1 MAPKLKC
8 GSTFSSIS
16 WISLLRLPRISL
28 SLAMSSTTSRV
39 TFFTRTSGVN
49 SWPCAL
55 PSSNAAKRHRRALAI
70 VRMLC
75 TRHGRVVFGNAPRV
89 DIINVR
95 GRRRV
100 DRHLGAALGGWLRLR
115 RPLLARRVAVVDEA
129 SAPLQVGVALEEV
142 LVERRLLQDAAR
154 VQQIGAHTHQAQR
167 DRGIAQPDRPEI
179 ADRIGIDVG
188 RGADAVAQRARA
200 QNRQHE
206 IRTVANAPAAQGLAE
221 ILVVLL
227 DAHVGRHVVNAQQPE
242 GAVEGEAR
250 PVLHAVLDL
259 ALQQVVDADE
269 KVGDVGKEIAHPA
282 ADLLVQQIA
291 ISRRHRPGDRRVD
304 GLVEL
309 VHAAVESFEW
319 IAWIAVRGGACRQ
332 KRKQHCAGREPHFAG
347 SLAGSAALLN
357 RNWLMRFSS
366 TTADWVSRRRS
377 PFFSIT
383 PSPPA
388 SRPMYCS
395 PRIPE
400 VRILAVVSRGNW

>member
-28 SLAMSSTTSRV
+28 SLAMSSTTSSV
-39 TFFTRTSGVN
+39 TFFTSTSGAN

-55 PSSNAAKRHRRALAI
+55 PSRKAAKRHKAALAI
-70 VRMLC
+70 MRILY
-75 TRHGRVVFGNAPRV
+75 NPQ
-89 DIINVR
+89 IINAR
-95 GRRRV
+95 GRLHV
-100 DRHLGAALGGWLRLR
+100 DGGPEAALFSNA
-115 RPLLARRVAVVDEA
+115 LLARRLSIIDQ
-129 SAPLQVGVALEEV
+129 APAALQIGIALECV

-154 VQQIGAHTHQAQR
+154 LQQIGAHADQAQH

-179 ADRIGIDVG
+179 ADRVGIEVG
-188 RGADAVAQRARA
+188 RGSNAVAQRARA

-227 DAHVGRHVVNAQQPE
+227 DPHVGRHIVNAQQAE
-242 GAVEGEAR
+242 RAVEGEAR
-250 PVLHAVLDL
+250 PVLHAVLEL

-269 KVGDVGKEIAHPA
+269 KVGDVGEEIAHPA
-282 ADLLVQQIA
+282 ADLLVQQVA
-291 ISRRHRPGDRRVD
+291 ISCRHRLGDRLVD

-309 VHAAVESFEW
+309 VDAAVESFER
-319 IAWIAVRGGACRQ
+319 IARIAVRGGACRQ
-332 KRKQHCAGREPHFAG
+332 NRKQRYAAKEPHFA
-347 SLAGSAALLN
+347 SLAGSLPSAALLN

-366 TTADWVSRRRS
+366 TTADWVRRRRS
-377 PFFSIT
+377 PLFSIT

-388 SRPMYCS
+388 SSPTYCS

>member
-1 MAPKLKC
+1 MPVKLKC

-28 SLAMSSTTSRV
+28 SLAMSSTTSSV
-39 TFFTRTSGVN
+39 TFFTSTSGAN
-49 SWPCAL
+49 SCPCAL
-55 PSSNAAKRHRRALAI
+55 PSRSAAKRHKAALAI
-70 VRMLC
+70 VRMLY
-75 TRHGRVVFGNAPRV
+75 NPQ
-89 DIINVR
+89 IINAR
-95 GRRRV
+95 GRLDV
-100 DRHLGAALGGWLRLR
+100 DGRPETALFFNA
-115 RPLLARRVAVVDEA
+115 LLARGLSIIDQ
-129 SAPLQVGVALEEV
+129 APAALQVGVALECV

-154 VQQIGAHTHQAQR
+154 VQEIGAHIDQAQR

-179 ADRIGIDVG
+179 ADRVGIDVG

-206 IRTVANAPAAQGLAE
+206 IGTVANAPAAQGLAE

-227 DAHVGRHVVNAQQPE
+227 DPHVGRHVVDAQQPD
-242 GAVEGEAR
+242 GAVEGKAR
-250 PVLHAVLDL
+250 PVLHAVLEL

-282 ADLLVQQIA
+282 PDLLVQQIA
-291 ISRRHRPGDRRVD
+291 IGRRHGLGDRLVD

-309 VHAAVESFEW
+309 VDAAVESFER
-319 IAWIAVRGGACRQ
+319 IARIAVRGGACRQ
-332 KRKQHCAGREPHFAG
+332 NRKQHYAAKEPHFAG
-347 SLAGSAALLN
+347 SLAGSLPSAALLN

-366 TTADWVSRRRS
+366 TTADWVRRRRS

-383 PSPPA
+383 PYPPA
-388 SRPMYCS
+388 SSPTYCS

>member
-28 SLAMSSTTSRV
+28 SLAMSSTPSSV
-39 TFFTRTSGVN
+39 TFFTSTSGIN
-49 SWPCAL
+49 SWPRVL
-55 PSSNAAKRHRRALAI
+55 PNRRAAKRHKAALAI
-70 VRMLC
+70 VRMLY
-75 TRHGRVVFGNAPRV
+75 NPQ
-89 DIINVR
+89 IINAR
-95 GRRRV
+95 GRLHV
-100 DRHLGAALGGWLRLR
+100 DGRFKTALFSDA
-115 RPLLARRVAVVDEA
+115 LLARRLSIIDQAP
-129 SAPLQVGVALEEV
+129 APLQVGVALECV

-154 VQQIGAHTHQAQR
+154 VQQIGAHADQAQR

-179 ADRIGIDVG
+179 ADRVGIDVG
-188 RGADAVAQRARA
+188 RGSEAVAHRARA
-200 QNRQHE
+200 QNRQQE
-206 IRTVANAPAAQGLAE
+206 IGAVANAPAAQCLAE

-227 DAHVGRHVVNAQQPE
+227 DPHVGRHIVNAQQPD

-250 PVLHAVLDL
+250 QVLHAVLEL

-291 ISRRHRPGDRRVD
+291 ISRRHRPGDRLVD
-304 GLVEL
+304 RFVEF
-309 VHAAVESFEW
+309 VNAAVEAFER

-332 KRKQHCAGREPHFAG
+332 NRNEHYAAQEPHFAG
-347 SLAGSAALLN
+347 SLAGSLPSAALLN

-366 TTADWVSRRRS
+366 TTADWVRRRRS
-377 PFFSIT
+377 PFFSST
-383 PSPPA
+383 PFSPAA
-388 SRPMYCS
+388 SPMYCS

>member
-28 SLAMSSTTSRV
+28 SLAMSSTTASV
-39 TFFTRTSGVN
+39 TFFTSTSGAN

-55 PSSNAAKRHRRALAI
+55 PSRRAAKRHKAALAI
-70 VRMLC
+70 MRMLYNPQ
-75 TRHGRVVFGNAPRV
+75 VINA
-89 DIINVR
+89 R
-95 GRRRV
+95 GRLHV
-100 DRHLGAALGGWLRLR
+100 DGRPEAAIFSNA
-115 RPLLARRVAVVDEA
+115 LLARRLPIIDQ
-129 SAPLQVGVALEEV
+129 APAALQVGVALECV

-154 VQQIGAHTHQAQR
+154 VQQIGAHIDQAQR

-188 RGADAVAQRARA
+188 CGSNAVAQRARA
-200 QNRQHE
+200 ENRQHE

-227 DAHVGRHVVNAQQPE
+227 DPHVGRHIVNAQQPD

-291 ISRRHRPGDRRVD
+291 ISRRHRLGDRRVD
-304 GLVEL
+304 RLVEF
-309 VHAAVESFEW
+309 VDTAVESFER

-332 KRKQHCAGREPHFAG
+332 NRNEHYAAQEPHFAG
-347 SLAGSAALLN
+347 SLAGSLPSAALLN

-366 TTADWVSRRRS
+366 TTADWVRRRRS

-388 SRPMYCS
+388 SSPMYCS

>member
-1 MAPKLKC
+1 MAVKLKC

-28 SLAMSSTTSRV
+28 SLAMSSTTSSV
-39 TFFTRTSGVN
+39 TFFTSTSGVN

-55 PSSNAAKRHRRALAI
+55 PNRRAAKRHQAALAI
-70 VRMLC
+70 VRMLY
-75 TRHGRVVFGNAPRV
+75 NPQ
-89 DIINVR
+89 IINAR
-95 GRRRV
+95 GRLHV
-100 DRHLGAALGGWLRLR
+100 DGRFETALFSNAF
-115 RPLLARRVAVVDEA
+115 LARRLSIIDQ
-129 SAPLQVGVALEEV
+129 APAALQVGVALEYV

-154 VQQIGAHTHQAQR
+154 VEQIGAHADQAQR

-200 QNRQHE
+200 QNRQH
-206 IRTVANAPAAQGLAE
+206 
-221 ILVVLL
+221 
-227 DAHVGRHVVNAQQPE
+227 
-242 GAVEGEAR
+242 
-250 PVLHAVLDL
+250 
-259 ALQQVVDADE
+259 
-269 KVGDVGKEIAHPA
+269 
-282 ADLLVQQIA
+282 A

-309 VHAAVESFEW
+309 VHAAVESFER

-332 KRKQHCAGREPHFAG
+332 KRKQHCAGWEPHFAG

-366 TTADWVSRRRS
+366 TTADWVRRRRS

-388 SRPMYCS
+388 SSPMYCS

>member
-28 SLAMSSTTSRV
+28 SLAMSSTTSSV
-39 TFFTRTSGVN
+39 TFFTSTSGVN
-49 SWPCAL
+49 SCPCAL
-55 PSSNAAKRHRRALAI
+55 PNRRAAKRYRTALAI
-70 VRMLC
+70 VRMFGSH
-75 TRHGRVVFGNAPRV
+75 HGFVVLGNHA
-89 DIINVR
+89 INVR
-95 GRRRV
+95 SRLVVDGRP
-100 DRHLGAALGGWLRLR
+100 GTALLRNAFLTR
-115 RPLLARRVAVVDEA
+115 RPPIIDQAP
-129 SAPLQVGVALEEV
+129 APLQVGVALEYV

-154 VQQIGAHTHQAQR
+154 VQQIGAHIDQAQR

-179 ADRIGIDVG
+179 ADRVGIEVACG
-188 RGADAVAQRARA
+188 PGAVAQRARA

-206 IRTVANAPAAQGLAE
+206 IGTVGNAPAAQGLAE

-227 DAHVGRHVVNAQQPE
+227 DPHVGRYIVNAQQPE

-269 KVGDVGKEIAHPA
+269 KVGDVGKEVAHSV

-291 ISRRHRPGDRRVD
+291 ISRRHRLGDRRVD
-304 GLVEL
+304 RLVEF
-309 VHAAVESFEW
+309 VDTAVESFER
-319 IAWIAVRGGACRQ
+319 IAWIAVRGGACHQ
-332 KRKQHCAGREPHFAG
+332 NRKQHYAAQEPHFAG
-347 SLAGSAALLN
+347 SLAGSLPSAALLN

-366 TTADWVSRRRS
+366 TTADWVRRRRS

-388 SRPMYCS
+388 SSPMYCS

>member
-1 MAPKLKC
+1 MPAKLKC
-8 GSTFSSIS
+8 GSTFSLIS
-16 WISLLRLPRISL
+16 SMSLLRLPRISL
-28 SLAMSSTTSRV
+28 SLAIRSTTSSV
-39 TFFTRTSGVN
+39 TFFTSTSGVA
-49 SWPCAL
+49 SWPCTLA
-55 PSSNAAKRHRRALAI
+55 SRSAAKRHKAALAI
-70 VRMLC
+70 VRMLY
-75 TRHGRVVFGNAPRV
+75 HPQ
-89 DIINVR
+89 IINAR
-95 GRRRV
+95 GRLHV
-100 DRHLGAALGGWLRLR
+100 DWRFETALFSNAF
-115 RPLLARRVAVVDEA
+115 LARRLSIIDQ
-129 SAPLQVGVALEEV
+129 APAALQVGVALKYV

-154 VQQIGAHTHQAQR
+154 VEQIGAHADQAQR

-206 IRTVANAPAAQGLAE
+206 IRTVANSPAAQGLAE

-227 DAHVGRHVVNAQQPE
+227 DAHIGVHV
-242 GAVEGEAR
+242 
-250 PVLHAVLDL
+250 VLDL

-291 ISRRHRPGDRRVD
+291 ISRGHRPGDRRVD

-332 KRKQHCAGREPHFAG
+332 QRKQHRARREPHFAG

-366 TTADWVSRRRS
+366 TTADWVRRRRS

-388 SRPMYCS
+388 SSPMYCS

>member
-1 MAPKLKC
+1 MAAKLKC

-28 SLAMSSTTSRV
+28 SLAMSSTTSSV
-39 TFFTRTSGVN
+39 TFFTSTSGVN

-55 PSSNAAKRHRRALAI
+55 PSRKAAKRHRTALAI
-70 VRMLC
+70 VRMFC
-75 TRHGRVVFGNAPRV
+75 SHHGFVVLGNARQ
-89 DIINVR
+89 DHAINVR
-95 GRRRV
+95 RRLDVDGRPETALFLNAFLTRRLSII
-100 DRHLGAALGGWLRLR
+100 DQAPAA
-115 RPLLARRVAVVDEA
+115 
-129 SAPLQVGVALEEV
+129 LQVGVALEYV

-154 VQQIGAHTHQAQR
+154 VQQIGAHIDQAQR

-188 RGADAVAQRARA
+188 RGSNAVAQRARA
-200 QNRQHE
+200 ENRQHE
-206 IRTVANAPAAQGLAE
+206 IRTVANAPAAQGLAK

-227 DAHVGRHVVNAQQPE
+227 DPHVGRHIVNAQQPA

-250 PVLHAVLDL
+250 PVHHAVLEL

-269 KVGDVGKEIAHPA
+269 KVADVGKEIAHPA
-282 ADLLVQQIA
+282 ADLLVQQVV
-291 ISRRHRPGDRRVD
+291 ISRRHRLGDRLVD

-309 VHAAVESFEW
+309 VDAAVEPFER
-319 IAWIAVRGGACRQ
+319 IAWIAVRAGACRQ
-332 KRKQHCAGREPHFAG
+332 NREQHDAAREPHFAG

-366 TTADWVSRRRS
+366 TTADWVRRRRS

-388 SRPMYCS
+388 SSPTYCS